1 MNDDDRAPAC
11 SERLAET
18 DLPRLSAMPFEREMT
33 LPKMIEAV
41 HGAPAP
47 LERPEK
53 FIDPLDPT

>member
-1 MNDDDRAPAC
+1 
-11 SERLAET
+11 
-18 DLPRLSAMPFEREMT
+18 MPFEREMT

-53 FIDPLDPT
+53 FIGPLDPT